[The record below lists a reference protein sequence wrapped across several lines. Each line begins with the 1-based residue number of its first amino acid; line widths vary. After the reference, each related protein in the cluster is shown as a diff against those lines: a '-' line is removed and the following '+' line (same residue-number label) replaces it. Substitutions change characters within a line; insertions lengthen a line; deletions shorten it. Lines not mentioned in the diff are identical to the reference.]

1 MAAQQTRG
9 LARARAVQH
18 HEAVR
23 VLVLAAIA
31 GCAHAPPPACTLP
44 LAMGGTDALVE
55 PADRTGTIAS
65 IDVEGAPALAPLLRG
80 VIETHTGQALAEAPI
95 QDDLRRLWALGVLAD
110 ARVDARDTAAG
121 IAVVFAV
128 TPQPRIAAVHGA
140 GTPQLRRLRYLA
152 GAPYEPHR
160 IQRIAGEIEAA
171 YVRDGYLDARV
182 EVKRRRSH
190 QLELCVIAHPG
201 GRQTIATLTFPGAHA
216 VPQRVLL
223 AALHGKGVNH
233 PGGTYDP
240 AALADDQLWLLN
252 EYYERG
258 MINAKLGD
266 PIVTRRGNSLA
277 VEVPV
282 TEGPVFH
289 LGALTGLVIP
299 KGLATGDLF
308 VRSKLATADSALGDQ
323 LDAYVTPVTKLDLE
337 HRRIDIDFQIE
348 WRHPWSALVLL
359 RWP

>member
-1 MAAQQTRG
+1 
-9 LARARAVQH
+9 
-18 HEAVR
+18 
-23 VLVLAAIA
+23 
-31 GCAHAPPPACTLP
+31 
-44 LAMGGTDALVE
+44 MGSSVALVAT
-55 PADRTGTIAS
+55 ADRAGTIAS
-65 IDVEGAPALAPLLRG
+65 IDVEGTPPLAPLLRG
-80 VIETHTGQALAEAPI
+80 VIETHTGQLLDEAPI

-110 ARVDARDTAAG
+110 LRVDARDTAAG
-121 IAVVFAV
+121 VAVVFVA
-128 TPQPRIAAVHGA
+128 TPSPLISAVHGA
-140 GTPQLRRLRYLA
+140 GTPELRRLRYLA

-160 IQRIAGEIEAA
+160 ILRIAGEIEAA
-171 YVRDGYLDARV
+171 YIRDGYLDARV
-182 EVKRRRSH
+182 AVKRRRSRE
-190 QLELCVIAHPG
+190 LELCVVAQPG
-201 GRQTIATLTFPGAHA
+201 ARQTIGTLTFPGSQR

-258 MINAKLGD
+258 MINAKVGD

-289 LGALTGLVIP
+289 LGALSGLAVP

-308 VRSKLATADSALGDQ
+308 VRSKLAAADNALGDQ

-348 WRHPWSALVLL
+348 WRHPWSALRLL
-359 RWP
+359 RSP